1 MPLAPVGCKQSQYGA
16 KKLQGMWQRIKSL
29 KSPSFKRPRDTG
41 WLDADLLLDLQD
53 YVKPHSYRGTRRL
66 SSSHFTMMFCF
77 FGRHCC
83 ILPLPQCVTFF
94 LRSVEIAVCGP
105 CALEECKKK
114 PEKKTEIFSF
124 FFSSQ
129 QNKRS
134 ESGSSVCRRHYREAL
149 EQKAQRSG
157 FHRALG
163 ARKPLS
169 LNGHEDQDG

>member
-1 MPLAPVGCKQSQYGA
+1 MAIIVALYHDVLFFRP
-16 KKLQGMWQRIKSL
+16 SL
-29 KSPSFKRPRDTG
+29 LHLTAAAMR
-41 WLDADLLLDLQD
+41 
-53 YVKPHSYRGTRRL
+53 Y
-66 SSSHFTMMFCF
+66 
-77 FGRHCC
+77 
-83 ILPLPQCVTFF
+83 FF

-114 PEKKTEIFSF
+114 TRKKQRSF
-124 FFSSQ
+124 LFFSSQ